1 VALTLL
7 DKLWQR
13 HSVADLGEGFHLLF
27 VDRHFLNDLAGRG
40 FLTLNRRGL
49 PLKHPELTFATA
61 DHTVA
66 TLWNAQADPRGLH
79 NDYVKNLRE
88 NAVIH
93 GFQLFDVGDANH
105 GIIHIIAAEQ
115 GLALPGL
122 TIACGDSHTCTLGAM
137 GALAWGIGQS
147 ELVHVLAT
155 QASVQ
160 RKPAAMR
167 MTLQGSVPNGVTA
180 KDIILYAIGRLGVAG
195 AAGYAVE
202 FDGSVVERMPMDGRF
217 TICNMAVELGARF
230 GLIAPDAV
238 TFGYLE
244 GRPHAP
250 RGGLWDE
257 ALRDWQSLRSDR
269 GAAFALE
276 RTIDVSST
284 EPQIT
289 WGTSPGQVIGI
300 SENIPQPDAS
310 NGEAAKSARAALDY
324 IGLTAGA
331 PIKGT
336 PIDMVFIGSCVNG
349 RLSDL
354 REAAAVARGRRIAPN
369 VTAWVSPGSEQ
380 IRRMAEQE
388 GLADIFRAAGF
399 KWGGPGCS
407 MCAGSGDLM
416 REIAEPKRRVISTT
430 NRNFVGR
437 QGPGSRTHLASPA
450 MAAAAALKGCI
461 ADVREFRVS

>member
-1 VALTLL
+1 MALTLL
-7 DKLWQR
+7 EKLWQQ
-13 HSVADLGEGFHLLF
+13 HSIADLGEGFHLLF
-27 VDRHFLNDLAGRG
+27 VDRHLLNDLAGRG
-40 FLTLNRRGL
+40 FLTLNRRKL
-49 PLKHPELTFATA
+49 PVPHPELTFATA

-66 TLWNAQADPRGLH
+66 TLWNAHADPRAAH

-88 NAVIH
+88 NAALH
-93 GFQLFDVGDANH
+93 GFRFFDVGDAGH
-105 GIIHIIAAEQ
+105 GIIHVMAAEQ

-167 MTLQGSVPNGVTA
+167 INVEGSVPEGVTA

-202 FDGSVVERMPMDGRF
+202 FAGPVIERMSMEGRF

-230 GLIAPDAV
+230 GLIAPDDITYA
-238 TFGYLE
+238 YLE
-244 GRPHAP
+244 GRPHSP
-250 RGGLWDE
+250 RGPLWDA
-257 ALRDWQSLRSDR
+257 ALQDWRSLRSDQ
-269 GAAFALE
+269 GALFAAE
-276 RTIDVSST
+276 AMVNVSSI

-300 SENIPQPDAS
+300 SDNVPEPSAYAGESAS
-310 NGEAAKSARAALDY
+310 AAQAALDY

-331 PIKGT
+331 PIRGT

-354 REAAAVARGRRIAPN
+354 REAAAVVRGRKIAPN
-369 VTAWVSPGSEQ
+369 VTAWVSPGSEPV
-380 IRRMAEQE
+380 RRAAEEE
-388 GLADIFRAAGF
+388 GLAQIFSEAGF
-399 KWGGPGCS
+399 QWGRPGCS

-416 REIAEPKRRVISTT
+416 REIASPGRRVISTT

-461 ADVREFRVS
+461 ADVRELR

>member
-1 VALTLL
+1 MALTLL

-13 HSVADLGEGFHLLF
+13 HSIADLGEGFHLLF
-27 VDRHFLNDLAGRG
+27 VDRHLLNDLAGRG

-66 TLWNAQADPRGLH
+66 TLWNADADPRGMH

-88 NAVIH
+88 N
-93 GFQLFDVGDANH
+93 QRPMDSSLFDVSDASH
-105 GIIHIIAAEQ
+105 GIVHIVAAEQ

-167 MTLQGSVPNGVTA
+167 IALEGAVSDSVTA
-180 KDIILYAIGRLGVAG
+180 KDIILHTIGRLGVAG

-202 FDGSVVERMPMDGRF
+202 FAGPVIARMPMEGRF
-217 TICNMAVELGARF
+217 TVCNMAVELGARF
-230 GLIAPDAV
+230 GLIAPDDNTLA
-238 TFGYLE
+238 YLK
-244 GRPHAP
+244 GRPFAP
-250 RGGLWDE
+250 RDDRWEE
-257 ALRDWQSLRSDR
+257 ALRDWKTLHSDQ
-269 GAAFALE
+269 GAAFAVE
-276 RTIDVSST
+276 RTIDVSSI

-289 WGTSPGQVIGI
+289 WGTNPGQVIGI
-300 SENIPQPDAS
+300 SENIPQPDAAG
-310 NGEAAKSARAALDY
+310 GETAISAQAALDY
-324 IGLTAGA
+324 LGLTAGT

-336 PIDMVFIGSCVNG
+336 PIDLVFIGSCVNG

-354 REAAAVARGRRIAPN
+354 REAASVARGRKIAPN
-369 VTAWVSPGSEQ
+369 VTAWISPGSEPV
-380 IRRMAEQE
+380 RRAAEAE

-399 KWGGPGCS
+399 QWGRPGCS
-407 MCAGSGDLM
+407 MCAASGDLM
-416 REIAEPKRRVISTT
+416 REIASPRQRVVSTT

-450 MAAAAALKGCI
+450 MAAAAAVAGYI
-461 ADVREFRVS
+461 ADVRELS

>member
-13 HSVADLGEGFHLLF
+13 HSIADLGEGFHLLF
-27 VDRHFLNDLAGRG
+27 VDRHLLNDLAGRG

-66 TLWNAQADPRGLH
+66 TLWNADADPRGLH

-88 NAVIH
+88 NSATH
-93 GFQLFDVGDANH
+93 GFHLFDVGDASH
-105 GIIHIIAAEQ
+105 GIVHIIAAEQ

-167 MTLQGSVPNGVTA
+167 IALEGAVSDSVTA
-180 KDIILYAIGRLGVAG
+180 KDIILHTIGRLGVAG

-202 FDGSVVERMPMDGRF
+202 FAGPVIARMPMEGRF
-217 TICNMAVELGARF
+217 TVCNMAVELGARF
-230 GLIAPDAV
+230 GLIAPDDNTLA
-238 TFGYLE
+238 YLK
-244 GRPHAP
+244 GRPFAP
-250 RGGLWDE
+250 RDDRWEE
-257 ALRDWQSLRSDR
+257 ALRDWKTLHSDQ
-269 GAAFALE
+269 GAAFAVE
-276 RTIDVSST
+276 RTIDVSSI

-289 WGTSPGQVIGI
+289 WGTNPGQVIGI
-300 SENIPQPDAS
+300 SENIPQPDAAG
-310 NGEAAKSARAALDY
+310 GETAISAQAALDY
-324 IGLTAGA
+324 LGLTAGT

-336 PIDMVFIGSCVNG
+336 PIDLVFIGSCVNG

-354 REAAAVARGRRIAPN
+354 REAASVARGRKIAPN
-369 VTAWVSPGSEQ
+369 VTAWISPGSEPV
-380 IRRMAEQE
+380 RRAAEAE

-399 KWGGPGCS
+399 QWGRPGCS
-407 MCAGSGDLM
+407 MCAASGDLM
-416 REIAEPKRRVISTT
+416 REIASPRQRVVSTT

-437 QGPGSRTHLASPA
+437 QGPGSRTHLTSPA
-450 MAAAAALKGCI
+450 MAAAAAVAGYI
-461 ADVREFRVS
+461 ADVRELS